1 MIEIAEK
8 TAYKAFGL
16 TVSCEL
22 PLPELPQAGVEGGA
36 ADVVIKKS
44 DLFTLWS
51 EKSVP
56 NEDFIIQEN
65 LVMFHIPETA
75 IFLIENGNKILFSP
89 MEGAQEDELRLYI
102 LGTCMG
108 TVLLHRKIL
117 PLHGSAIAIDGK
129 VYAIVGESG
138 AGKSTLASAFLKRGY
153 QLLSDDVIPV
163 AVTDENVPVVIPA
176 YPQQKLWI
184 ESLNGFEMES
194 SDYQP
199 IIDRETKF
207 AIPVQS
213 QFADEPLPL
222 AGVFELVK
230 TDQDEIELH
239 SIQKLERFYTLFTHT
254 YRNFFV
260 QKSGLM
266 DWHFSTLA
274 KIVNKI
280 ELYQLRRPTSR
291 FTAHDLT
298 DLILNTLNKGETVND

>member
-1 MIEIAEK
+1 MIGIAEK

-44 DLFTLWS
+44 DLFALWS

-153 QLLSDDVIPV
+153 QLFSDDVIPV

-184 ESLNGFEMES
+184 ESLNEFEMES
-194 SDYQP
+194 SNYQP

-298 DLILNTLNKGETVND
+298 DLILTTLNKGETVND

>member
-1 MIEIAEK
+1 
-8 TAYKAFGL
+8 
-16 TVSCEL
+16 
-22 PLPELPQAGVEGGA
+22 
-36 ADVVIKKS
+36 
-44 DLFTLWS
+44 
-51 EKSVP
+51 
-56 NEDFIIQEN
+56 
-65 LVMFHIPETA
+65 MFHIPETA

-184 ESLNGFEMES
+184 ESLNEFEMES

-298 DLILNTLNKGETVND
+298 DLILTTLNKGETVND

>member
-1 MIEIAEK
+1 MIGIAEK

-44 DLFTLWS
+44 DLFALWS

-184 ESLNGFEMES
+184 ESLNEFEMES

-298 DLILNTLNKGETVND
+298 DLILTTLNKGETVND

>member
-44 DLFTLWS
+44 DLFALWS

-184 ESLNGFEMES
+184 ESLNEFEMES

-298 DLILNTLNKGETVND
+298 DLILTTLNKGETVND